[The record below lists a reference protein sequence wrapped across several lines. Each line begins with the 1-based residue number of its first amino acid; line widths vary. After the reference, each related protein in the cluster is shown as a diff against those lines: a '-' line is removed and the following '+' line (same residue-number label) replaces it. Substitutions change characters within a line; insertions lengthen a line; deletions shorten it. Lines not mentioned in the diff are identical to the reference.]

1 MSVSSDPD
9 SGAMSPEID
18 PHMTPDS
25 FFHTLCDKKSSG
37 GVSGSPVIIYFISG
51 NPGLISYYYP
61 FFTHLIEKLRVWS
74 SKDDASP
81 RFHLYGHSLA
91 GFEVA
96 SSPSDSNTEHY
107 HDLEDQIRFVQ
118 RKLDDCVSRVVASE
132 TPAFRRVDGDT
143 VRPRVILIGHSVGT
157 YIAMELIRRHR
168 ERSSA
173 ATSSSSSS
181 SSPSADNKHSSF
193 PIISAI
199 LLFPTVVDIAK
210 SPSGRKLT
218 TLLAI
223 LPHLALIA
231 SLVAR
236 VLTTLLPAPMLR
248 TVVRLVMG
256 SPPSAAVDTT
266 CRFLTSRRGVRQALI
281 TPNPAPPGYLAP
293 LQGMYRDTDGD
304 RHMAASE
311 MYTISSDEWADEV
324 WGIASTPEAAKSL
337 TKLFFYYGRGDHW
350 VPEETREEII
360 ALRGRGNGNGITE
373 GGSAKGGEGE
383 GEGGRGPTMVV
394 CEEGLPHAF
403 CLRHSEVM
411 AEKVAGMVREVVG

>member
-1 MSVSSDPD
+1 MHDSELFSVSLNPD

-37 GVSGSPVIIYFISG
+37 SVSGSPVIIYFISG

-61 FFTHLIEKLRVWS
+61 FFTHLIEKLRAWS
-74 SKDDASP
+74 SEDDANP

-132 TPAFRRVDGDT
+132 TSAFSRVNGDT
-143 VRPRVILIGHSVGT
+143 IRPRVILIGHSVGT

-168 ERSSA
+168 ERSS
-173 ATSSSSSS
+173 SSSSSLIDTN
-181 SSPSADNKHSSF
+181 PSF

-218 TLLAI
+218 TLLTI

-236 VLTTLLPAPMLR
+236 VLTTLLPGSMLR

-266 CRFLTSRRGVRQALI
+266 CRFLTSRRGVRQAL
-281 TPNPAPPGYLAP
+281 
-293 LQGMYRDTDGD
+293 
-304 RHMAASE
+304 HMAASE
-311 MYTISSDEWADEV
+311 MYTINSDEWADEV

-350 VPEETREEII
+350 VAEETREEII
-360 ALRGRGNGNGITE
+360 ALRGRGNGNGNGNANGITE

-411 AEKVAGMVREVVG
+411 AEKVAGMVREVV

>member
-1 MSVSSDPD
+1 
-9 SGAMSPEID
+9 MSPEIGS
-18 PHMTPDS
+18 HMTPDS

-37 GVSGSPVIIYFISG
+37 SWSGSPVIIYFISG

-61 FFTHLIEKLRVWS
+61 FFTHLIEKLRAWS
-74 SKDDASP
+74 SEDDASP
-81 RFHLYGHSLA
+81 RLHLYGHSLA

-96 SSPSDSNTEHY
+96 SPPSDNNTEHY

-132 TPAFRRVDGDT
+132 ASASNRVNDDT
-143 VRPRVILIGHSVGT
+143 LRPRVILIGHSVGT

-168 ERSSA
+168 ERTSA

-181 SSPSADNKHSSF
+181 SIDTNNASF
-193 PIISAI
+193 PIISGI

-218 TLLAI
+218 TLLTI

-231 SLVAR
+231 SLFAR
-236 VLTTLLPAPMLR
+236 VLTTLLPASMLR
-248 TVVRLVMG
+248 TVVRLAMG

-266 CRFLTSRRGVRQALI
+266 CRFLGSRRGVRQAL
-281 TPNPAPPGYLAP
+281 
-293 LQGMYRDTDGD
+293 
-304 RHMAASE
+304 HMAASE
-311 MYTISSDEWADEV
+311 MYTINSDEWADEV
-324 WGIASTPEAAKSL
+324 WGIASTPEAEKSL

-350 VPEETREEII
+350 VAEETREEII

-411 AEKVAGMVREVVG
+411 AEKVVGMVREVVG